1 MGPSVQKIISYY
13 WDYKTM
19 FVDFNDMTM
28 MTRVLLMI
36 HGGGK
41 EKEKEEEEE
50 QVDSRRCSVFHCLTT
65 AS

>member
-1 MGPSVQKIISYY
+1 MY
-13 WDYKTM
+13 
-19 FVDFNDMTM
+19 VDFNDMTM
-28 MTRVLLMI
+28 MTRVLLLMI

-41 EKEKEEEEE
+41 EEKEKEEEEE

>member
-1 MGPSVQKIISYY
+1 MY
-13 WDYKTM
+13 
-19 FVDFNDMTM
+19 VDFNDMTM
-28 MTRVLLMI
+28 MTRVLLLMI

-41 EKEKEEEEE
+41 EEKEKEEKEKEEEEE